1 MEVSLILVEIMV
13 KGKKTPPSDLYDF
26 VMDMV
31 FLLNISSKPTY
42 SFLYDMYNDVEPS
55 TNHCEK
61 KNKPR
66 IGTQGFQC

>member
-1 MEVSLILVEIMV
+1 MEVSFILVEIMV
-13 KGKKTPPSDLYDF
+13 KGKKTPPSDLDDF

-31 FLLNISSKPTY
+31 LLLNIASKPTY

-55 TNHCEK
+55 TNHCEQ